1 VEKDV
6 PGRDVPGREA
16 PSLERFLGGLVRS
29 VEPHAA
35 DDDTQ
40 YDNRFARQHQH
51 VVIGLEPYL
60 IARCNVAAREPLR
73 VAVDLRLND
82 DEVAVYR
89 FCLRIDGH
97 RVAGDQPKTNQRG
110 VANPERVM
118 AAGKLRI
125 PTECDSAL

>member
-1 VEKDV
+1 V
-6 PGRDVPGREA
+6 GRRTFRGTQA
-16 PSLERFLGGLVRS
+16 PSLERFFGGLVRS
-29 VEPHAA
+29 VEPQAA

-40 YDNRFARQHQH
+40 HDNRFARQHQH
-51 VVIGLEPYL
+51 VVIGLEPDL
-60 IARCNVAAREPLR
+60 IARCNVAARKPLR

-82 DEVAVYR
+82 DEVPVYR
-89 FCLRIDGH
+89 LGLRIDGH